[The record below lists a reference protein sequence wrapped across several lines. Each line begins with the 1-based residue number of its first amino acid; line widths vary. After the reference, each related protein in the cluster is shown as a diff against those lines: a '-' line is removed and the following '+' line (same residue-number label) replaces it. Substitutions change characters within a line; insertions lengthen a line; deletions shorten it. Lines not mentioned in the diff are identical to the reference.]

1 MARAKRAATEA
12 KSYKEVDDGDH
23 DDGWDSSDDDQKKTA
38 AAAGTKRRAPKAAE
52 RGDQHAAPARKRQ
65 HTLAANVD
73 LHDLSLL
80 DVILKHSNAIDKA
93 VEEWIERYKDN
104 RAAAAAELMTL
115 LVQVAGCD
123 QEVTEDEVEG
133 GEVDRLASRLCEAV
147 EDEGGVEV
155 LRSAR
160 SGRGFAGHYCIFWD
174 RLLRGLAAADL
185 LYDDF
190 ELNDK
195 LVRLV
200 TALNISTVR
209 SFRHAATLTASQLVS
224 SWIAVS
230 AGLTKSREL
239 AKFQL
244 DAEEKK
250 KSKGGA
256 GMNPAAAALRRTLD
270 RCHARVED
278 LRNFR
283 SVTFTGV
290 FSHRF
295 RDVDDGIRAIVIE
308 SIGRWIAE
316 LPTEFLADTYL
327 KYLGWA
333 LSDKSPLV
341 RGKAVAA
348 ISALYEDSEN
358 VPRLHEFAARFTTRF
373 TELMSDIDEGV
384 AAAALRLLAQLV
396 QHGVLKHEAVSDV
409 FAVLSQENAALR
421 RAAAGLAVQ
430 LLEEHGRAAVSKA
443 ADALQ
448 ATADAAAGRSKSAK
462 GKAGSKGKAAAG
474 QSAAAAAAAGM
485 LQDPQQLQLAG
496 LLAVMAGMSP
506 QAGNVAAAE
515 QSSQSAAG
523 PGGVLPTLSL
533 LRVVDLVDALWEHMP
548 QVLGDVGALADCLA
562 DEGAGELRGRQGN
575 ANLAVLLAGSV
586 YRSVHPPATAAGRK
600 GRGRAAPAGAA
611 AAAGGIDAEAQQDVT
626 VALSQ
631 KLPVLLTQF
640 QAEAAV
646 AAPLLAIP
654 PFLRLEQFLL
664 SKQEEGYRALLQ
676 QADGLLQRHSHL
688 PLVNEAA
695 AVLVHAS
702 KNGPAALQ
710 EIGRQVLHSCCAAS
724 AAKLASAA
732 AAVGKLRAAEL
743 AEGVA
748 DLATSPGE
756 APDALLSLLACLQR
770 VRVLVTAGADELSR
784 DKQVAKA
791 CQTLLQQS
799 LAGRELGPEIMQ
811 LLLHTTNTSLLWQQ
825 RSAQHSAAAVPAFV
839 QSRTNF
845 MRVLEA
851 LLDSG
856 AAEQLVRPEQ
866 LLQAGGGADV
876 AAGYGGLGGLGL
888 AGNEIPADLAD
899 QVAAGIPTLQD
910 LAGRLLL
917 DHVFLAGSVTSLAG
931 NAAAAED
938 GAGSSEAAAALA
950 AAATRLLPSMTLL
963 NKLWR
968 YCLSV
973 LDREGPDE
981 EALAAAEDDADDD
994 DEDADEDLG
1003 GAADIDGW
1011 DVEGAA
1017 SRRAARRAARR
1028 ELLMAAALRL
1038 ALLRRSAVQG
1048 LVALVGFRAVPE
1060 PGFSWLLARLATLL
1074 EGRQP
1079 AIAATVRVMLQQLK
1093 ASAPEAAPQH
1103 FLAALKMLYE
1113 EAAMQE
1119 EAGAEEQPGDSLQHC
1134 AAVSHRIASLYS
1146 GHNLSQG
1153 PLRGMFTFGIA
1164 WALEEPAAR
1173 AAFLPTCLGPF
1184 AAKLAAAEAGQV
1196 AGQLQQRLPAAEAA
1210 LQGGEDEEAVEDL
1223 KDFLKALQDRA
1234 AGKKATRG
1242 VLKTAGRAAGG
1253 EASDE
1258 EDADAAAEDDTAGAA
1273 ARKQGGK
1280 KKAARRGRGIRF
1292 AADVGVQPDEEKEGA
1307 AAAAAGSRGRA
1318 GAAGAGRKRAAAAG
1332 AAAGSSKRTRRQQQ
1346 QDAAD
1351 EWDDTPAGLPEQ
1363 QGSDSSGGW
1372 HTKRS
1377 SGASPAKQQRGGA
1390 RGRQQQKGASP
1401 RAAAAAAAAVPALD
1415 AAAALEEEEDAIEEY
1430 EQAAVPVPRA
1440 TARQR
1445 AAGGARQAAAAPAR
1459 SPRADLRLI
1468 DRDAGP
1474 LNTQSQSQSQGRPRQ
1489 GKAAAAAAAAG
1500 TAAMA
1505 AGRGRRGAAAVP
1517 AVAEEEQLQEE
1528 EEEEQQQ
1535 YDEDEEMG
1543 DAEAAADLAA
1553 DTDEEAEEDEQQQH
1567 DDDDDAEEDEE
1578 EEEEQ
1583 PQLYAGSE
1591 EEDAYDNDDNVD
1603 DEQQQQPE
1611 ASQFSEPLQSLNL
1624 VMEDLEDEEDDAEG
1638 GLAVDE
1644 PPPTRR
1650 QGRRRR

>member
-308 SIGRWIAE
+308 SIGCWIAE

-448 ATADAAAGRSKSAK
+448 
-462 GKAGSKGKAAAG
+462 
-474 QSAAAAAAAGM
+474 
-485 LQDPQQLQLAG
+485 DPQQLQLAG

-523 PGGVLPTLSL
+523 PGGVLSMLSL

-575 ANLAVLLAGSV
+575 ANLAALLAGSV

-931 NAAAAED
+931 NVAAAED

-950 AAATRLLPSMTLL
+950 AAAPRLLPSMTLL

-994 DEDADEDLG
+994 EEDADEDLG

-1038 ALLRRSAVQG
+1038 GLLRRSAVQG

-1153 PLRGMFTFGIA
+1153 PLRGMFTSGIA

-1280 KKAARRGRGIRF
+1280 KKVAGRGRGIRF
-1292 AADVGVQPDEEKEGA
+1292 AADVGVQPDEEEEGA
-1307 AAAAAGSRGRA
+1307 AAAAAGSSGRA
-1318 GAAGAGRKRAAAAG
+1318 
-1332 AAAGSSKRTRRQQQ
+1332 
-1346 QDAAD
+1346 
-1351 EWDDTPAGLPEQ
+1351 
-1363 QGSDSSGGW
+1363 
-1372 HTKRS
+1372 
-1377 SGASPAKQQRGGA
+1377 
-1390 RGRQQQKGASP
+1390 
-1401 RAAAAAAAAVPALD
+1401 
-1415 AAAALEEEEDAIEEY
+1415 EEEDAIEEY

-1445 AAGGARQAAAAPAR
+1445 AAGGARQAAAAPAW

-1489 GKAAAAAAAAG
+1489 GKAAAAAAG